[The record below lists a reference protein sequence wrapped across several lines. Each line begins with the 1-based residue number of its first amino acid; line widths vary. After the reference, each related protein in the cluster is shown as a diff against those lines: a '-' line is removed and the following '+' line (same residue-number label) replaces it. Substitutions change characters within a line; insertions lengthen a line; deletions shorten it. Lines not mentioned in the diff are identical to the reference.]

1 MNNIND
7 IRIDIKPSN
16 VQIYEQVLVMSLI
29 NQTNQEKYEA
39 IKPVADKLNLYCDTH
54 CIKCIEDCNF
64 LSISFDK
71 IQYAEY
77 DKEDNMLMIVLK
89 KSPNLHLLN
98 IDAKVHTIYVYK
110 EHHNCI
116 VGFFLK
122 LYNRI
127 RIIFFRLKMKY
138 QLIKYINKQIFSNNQ
153 KQNS

>member
-39 IKPVADKLNLYCDTH
+39 VKPVADKLNLYCDTH

-77 DKEDNMLMIVLK
+77 DKEDNILMIVLK
-89 KSPNLHLLN
+89 K
-98 IDAKVHTIYVYK
+98 V
-110 EHHNCI
+110 
-116 VGFFLK
+116 
-122 LYNRI
+122 
-127 RIIFFRLKMKY
+127 
-138 QLIKYINKQIFSNNQ
+138 QIFIYLILTLKFILYMYIRNIIIV
-153 KQNS
+153 